1 MIYNEQSI
9 QFDIDELLKMSI
21 KLKEAKRQKRK
32 LRTMMLGSY
41 FNGGKPARN
50 MIKRE
55 LKMVKAKETNL
66 KLAYASTESRLY

>member
-32 LRTMMLGSY
+32 LRMMMLGSY

>member
-21 KLKEAKRQKRK
+21 KLQNAKRQKRK
-32 LRTMMLGSY
+32 LKMMMLGSY
-41 FNGGKPARN
+41 FNGGRAARN
-50 MIKRE
+50 IIKRE
-55 LKMVKAKETNL
+55 LKMMEAKETNL